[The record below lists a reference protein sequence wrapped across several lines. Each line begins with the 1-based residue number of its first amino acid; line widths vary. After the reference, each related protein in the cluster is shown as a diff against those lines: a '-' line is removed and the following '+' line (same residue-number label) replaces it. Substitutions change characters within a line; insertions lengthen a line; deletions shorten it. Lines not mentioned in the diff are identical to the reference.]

1 MKKLWAAMAAGL
13 ILAAPGAAMAMDSAT
28 LLENPSQYRVI
39 YADGKKAVY
48 ADMATVNAVQSRDL
62 HASIEKISFT
72 MYVENY
78 VKNPDAMAY
87 QTGDTVADIQQY
99 EAVAYGNKNADRY
112 RLETKLTA
120 VYDADGREIGGP
132 SWKGKKVNLD
142 ADDLYYSLF
151 RAVHAPK
158 AE

>member
-62 HASIEKISFT
+62 HASIENISFT

-132 SWKGKKVNLD
+132 SWTGKKVKL
-142 ADDLYYSLF
+142 AAAALYYSLF